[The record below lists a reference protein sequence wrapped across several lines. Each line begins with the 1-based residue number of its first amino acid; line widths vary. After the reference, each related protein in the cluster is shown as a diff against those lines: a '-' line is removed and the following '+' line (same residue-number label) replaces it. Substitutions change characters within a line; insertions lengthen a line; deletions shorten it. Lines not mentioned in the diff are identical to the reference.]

1 MQIHTEQGRII
12 WAGHTSIFYTIL
24 SCLALAG
31 MLTLCHKLAQV
42 SSQSYHV
49 NCQSWCPVT
58 AITILRITL
67 FVLLPVKT
75 ATDRAISNLHAPMVF
90 N

>member
-1 MQIHTEQGRII
+1 MQIHTEQGWII
-12 WAGHTSIFYTIL
+12 WAGHTSI
-24 SCLALAG
+24 CLALAD

-75 ATDRAISNLHAPMVF
+75 ATDRAISNLQAPMVF
-90 N
+90 NSYYFY